1 LKTNGQSTRLQ
12 SNQVDWSESMQTRVV
27 TAHIPLDLADKV
39 DALAERLERPR
50 GWIVKKALAAWIEE
64 DELRERL
71 TREAMAEARS
81 GIGVGEAELK
91 AWADSLGGPNPLP
104 MPTPKP

>member
-1 LKTNGQSTRLQ
+1 
-12 SNQVDWSESMQTRVV
+12 MQTRVV
-27 TAHIPLDLADKV
+27 TAHIPIDLAEKV

-64 DELRERL
+64 DELRDQF
-71 TREAMAEARS
+71 TRDAMAEARS
-81 GIGVGEAELK
+81 GLGVDDSEVK
-91 AWADSLGGPNPLP
+91 AWADSLGSQSPLP